1 MFSPSPILRF
11 LETKRAS
18 QVKNLPANARDLYK
32 RCEFD
37 PWVGKI
43 PWRRAW
49 QPLQY
54 PCLEDPMDR
63 GAWRVSVH
71 GVARSRTQLKQ
82 VSTRAQTKNRACF
95 RSLLSLSLDDRI
107 HFRNVS
113 AVLQWQCPAN
123 ISLSQTFPLAFSRTF
138 PAVCVLSPF
147 GYLVDL

>member
-1 MFSPSPILRF
+1 VFSPSPILRF

-18 QVKNLPANARDLYK
+18 QVKTLPANAGDIRDASS
-32 RCEFD
+32 
-37 PWVGKI
+37 I
-43 PWRRAW
+43 PGWGRSPGGGHGS
-49 QPLQY
+49 PLQY

-107 HFRNVS
+107 HFHDIS

-123 ISLSQTFPLAFSRTF
+123 ISLSQTFPFAFSRTF